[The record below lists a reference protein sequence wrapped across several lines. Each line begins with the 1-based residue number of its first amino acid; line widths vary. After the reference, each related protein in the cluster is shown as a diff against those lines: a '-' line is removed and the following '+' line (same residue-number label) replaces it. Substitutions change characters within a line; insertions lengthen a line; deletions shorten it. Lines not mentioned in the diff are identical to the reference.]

1 MYDLLKNRFVG
12 IIEQNDLWGEKVQ
25 VTVKSPADAI
35 GTPKRGDFPLLK
47 GKERIVEAR
56 FKESY
61 GQAFTDAYVQ
71 FSGELRDV
79 VSLSLTS
86 NENRAIFV
94 ATMNAVMG
102 QLEMVEG
109 TTHCKNEEPEICSQE
124 LANYVSKNFGNP
136 KIAVIGYQPSIVETL
151 SGRFVIQVT
160 DLSEENIGTFKAGV
174 KILDGELDLERI
186 VKWSDIVLATGS
198 TVVNGTIERIV
209 RAAGQKPLIFYGIT
223 IAGPA
228 KLLGLNRFC
237 IRTCA

>member
-1 MYDLLKNRFVG
+1 MYDLLKNRFAG
-12 IIEQNDLWGEKVQ
+12 IIEQNDLWDEKVQ

-35 GTPKRGDFPLLK
+35 GTPKREDFPLLK

-56 FKESY
+56 FKGSY

-79 VSLSLTS
+79 VSLSLTN
-86 NENRAIFV
+86 NENRATFI
-94 ATMNAVMG
+94 ATMNAVMN
-102 QLEMVEG
+102 QLGMIRG

-124 LANYVSKNFGNP
+124 LADYVSQNFGNP

-151 SGRFVIQVT
+151 SKRFAMQVT
-160 DLSEENIGTFKAGV
+160 DLSKENIGAFKAGV
-174 KILDGELDLERI
+174 KILDGEHDLEKI
-186 VKWSDIVLATGS
+186 VKWSDLVLATGS
-198 TVVNGTIERIV
+198 TVVNGTIERVV

-228 KLLGLNRFC
+228 RLLGLNRFC
-237 IRTCA
+237 IRACV